1 MSLAAYTV
9 AFWRHLTRTTNLV
22 HQVGKAAYT
31 TVTPQQESLDEIRS
45 RIFGSHIGNG
55 LRSGRK
61 ILRKK
66 LVGDKI
72 ANYYLEP
79 ISKLDPM
86 FVDLGLE
93 RCAVTCVD
101 WTLKVANNMWR
112 IMVRMASLWLCRK
125 KMKLDKLRRR
135 GKAPPKKGEG
145 KRAGKR
151 K

>member
-9 AFWRHLTRTTNLV
+9 GLWRHLTRHTSLL
-22 HQVGKAAYT
+22 HRVGKTAYST
-31 TVTPQQESLDEIRS
+31 STPLQETLEEIRS

-72 ANYYLEP
+72 ADYYLEP
-79 ISKLDPM
+79 VSKSDPM

-93 RCAVTCVD
+93 RCAVPAVVQGWKPEARD
-101 WTLKVANNMWR
+101 
-112 IMVRMASLWLCRK
+112 S
-125 KMKLDKLRRR
+125 
-135 GKAPPKKGEG
+135 P
-145 KRAGKR
+145 
-151 K
+151 